1 LIFSESNKEIAA
13 ALAKAWAEIEN
24 PKHNSTVK
32 VKTKNGS
39 SYTFDYTDL
48 GGIFDEAKRVFKDN
62 GITVIQ
68 NAFTKHDSGPPSV
81 CVETMLLHQSGEWV
95 KSFPLSIPAN
105 QNIQDMGGQIT
116 YLKRYSL
123 SAMLGISTEKDDDA
137 NGASGNDYQ
146 YNKKHSLGQQ
156 SGSKQATDKQL
167 DTVTNLIKKKV
178 NDKYNE
184 QQLYELLKE
193 RIKTDKEMKDW
204 TVDEASRAIKF
215 LTNNSA
221 A

>member
-1 LIFSESNKEIAA
+1 MIFSETNSEIAQ

-24 PKHNSTVK
+24 PKHNATVK
-32 VKTKNGS
+32 VKTKTGGS
-39 SYTFDYTDL
+39 YSFDYTDL

-68 NAFTKHDSGPPSV
+68 NAFTKQDGGPTTV
-81 CVETMLLHQSGEWV
+81 CVETMLLHKSGEWV
-95 KSFPLSIPAN
+95 KSLPLSMPAN
-105 QNIQDMGGQIT
+105 QSIQDMGGQIT

-123 SAMLGISTEKDDDA
+123 SAMLGIATEKDDDA
-137 NGASGNDYQ
+137 NGASGYDYQ
-146 YNKKHSLGQQ
+146 YNKKQSSGQQ
-156 SGSKQATDKQL
+156 SGGKQATDKQL

-178 NDKYNE
+178 SDKFNE

-215 LTNNSA
+215 LTSNSA